1 MPESADELEIER
13 YYQSFSAGST
23 LYYAGAPA
31 SELYLIREGR
41 VQLIKR
47 ARGVERSV
55 GLFGSQEIVGEE
67 ALLPGA
73 HRNATAR
80 AIEPVTA
87 LVIESDTFRALARR
101 RPDVGDSVMQQLAR
115 RLQRAEE
122 QIENFLLPD
131 PTIRVLNSLLR
142 ASESDTA
149 GPLELSPLELS
160 TRTALELDQVKA
172 VVGQLKDRGYL
183 SLGDQT
189 ITISD
194 PSALRQLHDLLA
206 LKEDVRHGLSCR

>member
-1 MPESADELEIER
+1 MAESTDELGIDR
-13 YYQSFSAGST
+13 YYRSFSAGTT

-31 SELYLIREGR
+31 TELYLIREGR
-41 VQLIKR
+41 VQLVKR
-47 ARGVERSV
+47 ARGVERSIGV
-55 GLFGSQEIVGEE
+55 YGAQELVGEE

-73 HRNATAR
+73 HRSATAQ

-87 LVIESDTFRALARR
+87 LVIESDTFRALVRR
-101 RPDVGDSVMQQLAR
+101 RPDVGEGVMEQLAR

-131 PTIRVLNSLLR
+131 PTIRVLNTLLH
-142 ASESDTA
+142 AADDTDE

-160 TRTALELDQVKA
+160 TRTALDLDQVKA
-172 VVGQLKDRGYL
+172 VIGQLRERGYL
-183 SLGDQT
+183 SVGDQT

-194 PSALRQLHDLLA
+194 ASALRQLHDLLA

>member
-1 MPESADELEIER
+1 MADSAEELGIDR
-13 YYQSFSAGST
+13 YHRSFSAGTT

-31 SELYLIREGR
+31 TDLYLIGSGR

-47 ARGVERSV
+47 ARGVERSI
-55 GLFGSQEIVGEE
+55 GLYGADEIVGEE

-73 HRNATAR
+73 HRSASAQ

-87 LVIESDTFRALARR
+87 LVIESDTFRALVRR
-101 RPDVGDSVMQQLAR
+101 RPELGEGVMQQLAR
-115 RLQRAEE
+115 RLQRAGE

-131 PTIRVLNSLLR
+131 PTIRVLNTLLH
-142 ASESDTA
+142 AVDEAKD

-160 TRTALELDQVKA
+160 TRTALNLEQVKG
-172 VVGQLKDRGYL
+172 VVGQLRERGYL
-183 SLGDQT
+183 SVGDQT
-189 ITISD
+189 ITID
-194 PSALRQLHDLLA
+194 DASALRQLHDLLA

>member
-142 ASESDTA
+142 AAESDTA

>member
-1 MPESADELEIER
+1 MSESTDELGIDR
-13 YYQSFSAGST
+13 YYRSFSAQKT

-31 SELYLIREGR
+31 TELYLIREGR
-41 VQLIKR
+41 VQLLKR
-47 ARGVERSV
+47 ARGLERSIGV
-55 GLFGSQEIVGEE
+55 YGPQELVGEE

-73 HRNATAR
+73 HRSATAQ

-87 LVIESDTFRALARR
+87 LVIESDTFRALVRR
-101 RPDVGDSVMQQLAR
+101 RPDVGEGVMEQLAR

-131 PTIRVLNSLLR
+131 PTIRVLNTLLH
-142 ASESDTA
+142 AIDDADE

-160 TRTALELDQVKA
+160 TRTALDLDQVKA
-172 VVGQLKDRGYL
+172 VVGQLRERGYL
-183 SLGDQT
+183 SVGDQT
-189 ITISD
+189 ITIGD
-194 PSALRQLHDLLA
+194 ASALRQLQDLLA